1 MPTLSET
8 YKGWKESGMSGRG
21 NTDAMIHAIV
31 EELLKHEKPK
41 AEERPSFFKEEQ
53 VPIEKPKKK

>member
-1 MPTLSET
+1 MSKLSET

-31 EELLKHEKPK
+31 EELLKNESFESPK
-41 AEERPSFFKEEQ
+41 KEET
-53 VPIEKPKKK
+53 VTKKK

>member
-1 MPTLSET
+1 VSKLSET

-31 EELLKHEKPK
+31 EELLKSEKV
-41 AEERPSFFKEEQ
+41 ESSFTE
-53 VPIEKPKKK
+53 EKPKKK

>member
-1 MPTLSET
+1 VSKLSET

-31 EELLKHEKPK
+31 EELLKSEKV
-41 AEERPSFFKEEQ
+41 ESFTE
-53 VPIEKPKKK
+53 EKPKKK

>member
-1 MPTLSET
+1 MSKLSET

-31 EELLKHEKPK
+31 EELLKHESSEAPK
-41 AEERPSFFKEEQ
+41 KEETGT
-53 VPIEKPKKK
+53 KKK